1 MSCHAQTV
9 IIIWRHF
16 WCEFELL
23 AVSVCG
29 FLKRSVEIKRE
40 CMSLCG
46 IETKSNW
53 SQVQPSGLKACPTK
67 NNSDTNTNINANMIF
82 WQDPVGGEP
91 FWFKSGLKFKCAGSP
106 QICRELTGEIESI
119 QGPG

>member
-1 MSCHAQTV
+1 MKS
-9 IIIWRHF
+9 
-16 WCEFELL
+16 
-23 AVSVCG
+23 
-29 FLKRSVEIKRE
+29 SVEIEGE

-46 IETKSNW
+46 IETKSNF
-53 SQVQPSGLKACPTK
+53 SQVQPCGLKACPTI
-67 NNSDTNTNINANMIF
+67 NNTDTNKNIISNMIF
-82 WQDPVGGEP
+82 LQDPVGGEP